1 MKVNDFFIYFTGPA
15 TKILLLA
22 LTLADLGSVLAAIF
36 INYIPYY
43 WQWFNVFSNDLSC
56 GVANMLHGAVNTSSS
71 WYLVLLCAERLTAVF
86 TSTNKVRNIQV
97 HYGE

>member
-56 GVANMLHGAVNTSSS
+56 GVANMLHATVNTSSS

-86 TSTNKVRNIQV
+86 MSTNKVRNMR
-97 HYGE
+97 